1 MGMDTMKLEFAEG
14 CAVKVVLKEGIG
26 SPTKAATGARAEEQL
41 QAELAE
47 SQKTMVQLQQT
58 AATRARAEVQF
69 LGEPAEAP
77 ALSLQLDEAIATQ
90 VDAGPGRR

>member
-1 MGMDTMKLEFAEG
+1 MGMDTMNLEFPEG
-14 CAVKVVLKEGIG
+14 CAVKVMLKEGIG
-26 SPTKAATGARAEEQL
+26 RPTKAATGTRAEEQL

-47 SQKTMVQLQQT
+47 SQKTMVKLQET

-69 LGEPAEAP
+69 LGEPAEAQ
-77 ALSLQLDEAIATQ
+77 ALNAQLDEAIATQ